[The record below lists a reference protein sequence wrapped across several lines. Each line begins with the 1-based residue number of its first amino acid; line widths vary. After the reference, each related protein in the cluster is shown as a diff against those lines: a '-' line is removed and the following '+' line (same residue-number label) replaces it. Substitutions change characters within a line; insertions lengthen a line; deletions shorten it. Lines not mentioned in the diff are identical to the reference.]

1 MSATEERA
9 TASDEELVRRFH
21 QTGAL
26 EALDELARRHARTV
40 RNLAYHMVLNEAD
53 ADDLAQEALVRA
65 FGALPAFR
73 HEARFSTWLY
83 RIAMN
88 VTRSFL
94 ATRARSPVEGVEPVP
109 DAAGPAVQ
117 KPDHLAL
124 DRELEAEIA
133 AALADLTPK
142 LRAALVLT
150 TLHGLG
156 VAEAARI
163 EGCGLPTLYWRI
175 HQARKELRK
184 RLARYLDA

>member
-1 MSATEERA
+1 
-9 TASDEELVRRFH
+9 
-21 QTGAL
+21 
-26 EALDELARRHARTV
+26 
-40 RNLAYHMVLNEAD
+40 
-53 ADDLAQEALVRA
+53 
-65 FGALPAFR
+65 
-73 HEARFSTWLY
+73 
-83 RIAMN
+83 
-88 VTRSFL
+88 
-94 ATRARSPVEGVEPVP
+94 
-109 DAAGPAVQ
+109 VQ